1 MRILTIKPVLNG
13 WLVEVDQQNLV
24 YTNSKDLI
32 KDLEEYLADPEKKE
46 KEVDKKAINP
56 VKRITGK

>member
-13 WLVEVDQQNLV
+13 WVVEVDQQNLV